1 MEASWRLLCFESER
15 LVIIGNNLL
24 KVDGHSLVV
33 GITIIITFCVYTLQ
47 TFLACGGVFFL
58 PSIPKTLW
66 AKKCHKFFVPLLPFL
81 YWYKCR
87 KNAPWKSRSSVDE
100 HTWPN
105 NFVIFLIQKKYYM
118 KWKWL
123 DGVILQWINDGPI
136 CDFFFWLEGPIIWVQ
151 LQAFLRFYCKLWF
164 WRIMSHVSGV

>member
-47 TFLACGGVFFL
+47 TFLACGRA
-58 PSIPKTLW
+58 SKTLW

-105 NFVIFLIQKKYYM
+105 NFVIFLIKKKYYM

-123 DGVILQWINDGPI
+123 DGVTAMDKWWTNLW
-136 CDFFFWLEGPIIWVQ
+136 FFLLEGPIIWVQ